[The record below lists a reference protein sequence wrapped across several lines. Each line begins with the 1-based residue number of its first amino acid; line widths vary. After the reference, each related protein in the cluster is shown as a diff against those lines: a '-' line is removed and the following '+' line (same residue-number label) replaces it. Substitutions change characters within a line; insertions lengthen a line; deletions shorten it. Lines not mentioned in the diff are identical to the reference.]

1 MSDKIRGLLQAAATD
16 NDVLCRLRD
25 DPAGL
30 ADDFGLTP
38 EDIGHLERGGVL
50 AAIAHNPLLEADQGW
65 DMTTTSPITITAT
78 PQQTTS
84 PITITATPQQTT
96 SPITITATPQQTT
109 SPITI
114 TATPQQTTSPITI
127 TVTTQKETRGTPLI
141 AAVTSPRSLEELSHQ
156 QLLQVARR
164 VLADRAYA
172 SRVQAFLT
180 KR

>member
-1 MSDKIRGLLQAAATD
+1 MSDKIRGLLQAATTD

-65 DMTTTSPITITAT
+65 DTMTTSPITITAT

-96 SPITITATPQQTT
+96 SPITITAT
-109 SPITI
+109 
-114 TATPQQTTSPITI
+114 
-127 TVTTQKETRGTPLI
+127 QKETRGTPLLS
-141 AAVTSPRSLEELSHQ
+141 AVVSPRSLEELSHQ
-156 QLLQVARR
+156 QLLQVTRR

-172 SRVQAFLT
+172 GRVQAFLA

>member
-1 MSDKIRGLLQAAATD
+1 MSDKIRDLLQAATTD
-16 NDVLCRLRD
+16 NAVLCRLRD

-50 AAIAHNPLLEADQGW
+50 AAIAHNPLLEANQGW
-65 DMTTTSPITITAT
+65 DTMTTSPTTITATPQQTTSPITITATPQQTTSPTTITAT

-96 SPITITATPQQTT
+96 SPITITA
-109 SPITI
+109 
-114 TATPQQTTSPITI
+114 
-127 TVTTQKETRGTPLI
+127 QKETRGTPLLG
-141 AAVTSPRSLEELSHQ
+141 AVVSPRSLEELSHQ

-172 SRVQAFLT
+172 GRVQAFLA